1 MRGFDRR
8 SPQTGVPK
16 RTAGEQVRDAH
27 SRRLPRG
34 LGSGNVRFA
43 PMEPRIKAAAPAEAP
58 PPDLQDL
65 IRVIEARGIRV
76 QVTPGRKQG
85 R

>member
-1 MRGFDRR
+1 
-8 SPQTGVPK
+8 
-16 RTAGEQVRDAH
+16 
-27 SRRLPRG
+27 
-34 LGSGNVRFA
+34 
-43 PMEPRIKAAAPAEAP
+43 MEPRIKAAAPAEAP